1 VELGVVGLGSRFSD
15 LQLGEEG
22 GDDGGPFLGVGQVLL
37 ARNKRSLLQP
47 KVRSALGQ
55 HDLGRCH
62 EGKIILI
69 FLNKT
74 KKSNCFKQ
82 FFTIK
87 MVCLLYICV
96 GTIRGVFSG
105 IKTTLKL

>member
-37 ARNKRSLLQP
+37 ERNKRSFLQP
-47 KVRSALGQ
+47 KVRSAFGQ

-69 FLNKT
+69 FL
-74 KKSNCFKQ
+74 
-82 FFTIK
+82 
-87 MVCLLYICV
+87 
-96 GTIRGVFSG
+96 
-105 IKTTLKL
+105 IKTPKKIVVYCDGPFQVLKK